1 MPASSVCLCVEDTC
15 AHPLAGSAAVDW
27 LDKPRLNQL
36 DEPRGLIDVNCVSRV
51 GYDRKVRMGQERLH
65 AGANLSVARVKLAD
79 DQLHRL
85 LDFWQARPQGGL
97 LAGAHAAQAHR

>member
-1 MPASSVCLCVEDTC
+1 MSRLEWKVAANWLHERRLDQ
-15 AHPLAGSAAVDW
+15 AH
-27 LDKPRLNQL
+27 
-36 DEPRGLIDVNCVSRV
+36 EFRGLIEVDRMARRR
-51 GYDRKVRMGQERLH
+51 YDGKVRLGHERVH